1 MLDRLAP
8 FHHPDER
15 GEWVAGPVALGH
27 LLVRL
32 TPEDSFERQPLASP
46 DGRYVLC
53 ADLRLDNREELAREL
68 GIAPATAREL
78 PDSSFVMGAYRKWGE
93 RCPERLLG
101 DFAFALWDSRERR
114 LFCARDHMGVRPFY
128 YFHGAETF
136 AFATAIKGLLAL
148 PEVPRLLNETA
159 LADYLVLLEE
169 DLEATFYEG
178 VLRLPAAHTLVVD
191 AEGRCRLSRYWS
203 PDPGRELRLGSDTEY
218 REAFREQ
225 MNRAVER
232 RLRSSGP
239 SAVMLSGGLDSS
251 SVACLAARALAH
263 RGERLIAVSAVLPE
277 DHEGPERD
285 EWDHIQAVAAQ
296 EPNIEGHRVTAEGT
310 GLLTDLEAA
319 FEINDEPFR
328 DLFHYMT
335 RALVRTAAERGATN
349 LLWGLGGDHL
359 VSSKAQGYLAELARS
374 GRLRVL
380 MRELRGR
387 VRLGD
392 KSFKTLLKNELIA
405 PLLPEPFISA
415 YRRLRGRS
423 PIRDWIASSMIS
435 PDFARR
441 VGLEERL
448 KDFGLAQ
455 GVPSFNTVRAHQHRD
470 IVSSANARAMEYA
483 AHLGAAL
490 GLRLQTPLF
499 DKQLLEHCLALPVEQ
514 KARDGWP
521 RWAIRSGLEGVLP
534 TQIQW
539 RRDKSPF
546 SPDFFRRVSR
556 DRELIGKVLES
567 TGADEAARSYLDIGR
582 IRDGLDT
589 RSGNQMSTARESRAV
604 PVAALGLVG
613 LQFLHWTRNRV

>member
-1 MLDRLAP
+1 MSAIAGILGVRGRPAGGEALRAMLDRLAP

-32 TPEDSFERQPLASP
+32 TPEDIFERQPLTSP
-46 DGRYVLC
+46 DGRYILC
-53 ADLRLDNREELAREL
+53 ADLRLDNREELAQAL
-68 GIAPATAREL
+68 GIAPATAREQ
-78 PDSSFVMGAYRKWGE
+78 PDSVFVMGAYRKWGE

-101 DFAFALWDSRERR
+101 DFAFALWDSQERR

-148 PEVPRLLNETA
+148 PEVPCLLNETA

-169 DLEATFYEG
+169 DLDATFYEG

-191 AEGRCRLSRYWS
+191 AEGRCRISRYWS
-203 PDPGRELRLGSDTEY
+203 PDPGRELRLGSDAEY

-296 EPNIEGHRVTAEGT
+296 ASNIEVHRVTAQGA
-310 GLLTDLEAA
+310 GLLTDLERA

-335 RALVRTAAERGATN
+335 RALLRAAAERGATN

-359 VSSKAQGYLAELARS
+359 VSSKAPGYLADLVRGGGVRRLLRELWVLAEVS
-374 GRLRVL
+374 GRSLP
-380 MRELRGR
+380 
-387 VRLGD
+387 
-392 KSFKTLLKNELIA
+392 TLLKSELLV
-405 PLLPEPFISA
+405 PLLPPALLEA
-415 YRRLRGRS
+415 YRRLRRGS
-423 PIRDWIASSMIS
+423 PARLRLAASAIQ
-435 PDFARR
+435 PDFARSM
-441 VGLEERL
+441 
-448 KDFGLAQ
+448 GLAARIAQ
-455 GVPSFNTVRAHQHRD
+455 FERAPGISLGGTVRARQYRELMSGTNSK
-470 IVSSANARAMEYA
+470 VMEYA
-483 AHLGAAL
+483 AHLGGAL
-490 GLRLQTPLF
+490 GVRLQTPLF
-499 DKQLLEHCLALPVEQ
+499 DKRLLEHCLALPVEQ
-514 KARDGWP
+514 KARNGWS
-521 RWAIRSGLEGVLP
+521 RWALRSGMEGVLP
-534 TQIQW
+534 ESVRW
-539 RRDKSPF
+539 RRDKLPF
-546 SPDFFRRVSR
+546 SPDFVQRIMSDR
-556 DRELIGKVLES
+556 DRMRQLI
-567 TGADEAARSYLDIGR
+567 AAAASDPMVQRYVISSR
-582 IRDGLDT
+582 IHDRLCAQPGI
-589 RSGNQMSTARESRAV
+589 Q
-604 PVAALGLVG
+604 P
-613 LQFLHWTRNRV
+613 